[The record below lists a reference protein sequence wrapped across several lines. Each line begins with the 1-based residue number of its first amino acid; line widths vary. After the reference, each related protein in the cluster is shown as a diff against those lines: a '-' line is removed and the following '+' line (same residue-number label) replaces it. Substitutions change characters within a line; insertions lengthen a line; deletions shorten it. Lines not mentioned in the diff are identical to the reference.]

1 MELTRR
7 TTAVV
12 LDSTSDFVD
21 ARERHEN
28 MRIVPLYVLFDG
40 EPLRDQVDIGP
51 GQFYERL
58 AAASS
63 LPTTSQPTPAD
74 FLACYQELVEAGYT
88 RIWSLHLT
96 SKLSGT
102 HESAVTAA
110 KELGGDIV
118 KVVDT
123 QTASLACGLLAEAI
137 DRRLERGTTDE
148 EVEQLVDRFLRENG
162 VVFTVGTLEY
172 LQKGGRIGKGQALAG
187 SLLNVKPILSVEDG
201 VIVPVARA
209 RGKQKAL
216 KEFERLFMAETEDR
230 EGLRL
235 AIAHANAPEWIGELT
250 ELATRVRPKATIDL
264 IEPLGAVVGTHT
276 GPGSVGFFWFQ
287 D

>member
-1 MELTRR
+1 MELTRT

-110 KELGGDIV
+110 KELGGDV
-118 KVVDT
+118 VRVVDT
-123 QTASLACGLLAEAI
+123 QTASLACGLLAEA
-137 DRRLERGTTDE
+137 DRPAARAGDDGRGARAARRALPPGERRRLHGRDARVPAEGRPHREGAGARGLAAQREADP
-148 EVEQLVDRFLRENG
+148 LGRGRRDRP
-162 VVFTVGTLEY
+162 
-172 LQKGGRIGKGQALAG
+172 GR
-187 SLLNVKPILSVEDG
+187 PR
-201 VIVPVARA
+201 ARA
-209 RGKQKAL
+209 SR
-216 KEFERLFMAETEDR
+216 RR
-230 EGLRL
+230 
-235 AIAHANAPEWIGELT
+235 
-250 ELATRVRPKATIDL
+250 
-264 IEPLGAVVGTHT
+264 
-276 GPGSVGFFWFQ
+276 
-287 D
+287 